1 MHYYLI
7 LDSDFKDAG
16 STIQIVRSS
25 SRLEDLDLINTY
37 NPTDKIT
44 IPFGNFQFL
53 KDHNITNA
61 QFGKLQP
68 AKIYKEGGS
77 Q

>member
-16 STIQIVRSS
+16 ATIQIVKSS
-25 SRLEDLDLINTY
+25 SRLEDIDLINTY

-44 IPFGNFQFL
+44 IPIGDFQFL
-53 KDHNITNA
+53 KDHVITNA
-61 QFGKLQP
+61 QSGKLHP
-68 AKIYKEGGS
+68 AKIYKE
-77 Q
+77 